1 VHLCM
6 CVCVCALGAT
16 VGLTLVHLCMYV
28 CVCALGGLL
37 GSPLCICVCVC
48 VCALGATVGLTL
60 VHLLTEGSP
69 TVVPNAHTYT
79 HTQTHTQTYTHT
91 QTNTHTKL
99 HPHQKTRSI
108 YHTCPF
114 SRCVQ
119 VPAEQAGHTHTHTY
133 THMNI
138 HTHAHAH
145 LHCLVIHR
153 AQLLCEMENLVKYVR
168 QHMRRF
174 LPDLLA
180 LVSMGLQ
187 LHFPSEKP
195 FTENSRHLSLRY
207 SCIR

>member
-1 VHLCM
+1 
-6 CVCVCALGAT
+6 
-16 VGLTLVHLCMYV
+16 
-28 CVCALGGLL
+28 
-37 GSPLCICVCVC
+37 
-48 VCALGATVGLTL
+48 
-60 VHLLTEGSP
+60 
-69 TVVPNAHTYT
+69 
-79 HTQTHTQTYTHT
+79 
-91 QTNTHTKL
+91 
-99 HPHQKTRSI
+99 
-108 YHTCPF
+108 
-114 SRCVQ
+114 VQ